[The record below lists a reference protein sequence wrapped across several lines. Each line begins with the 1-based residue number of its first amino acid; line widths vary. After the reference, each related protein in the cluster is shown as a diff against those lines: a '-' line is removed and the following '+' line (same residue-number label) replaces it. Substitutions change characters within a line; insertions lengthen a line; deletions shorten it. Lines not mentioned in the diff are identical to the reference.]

1 MRETRLKQP
10 TAVPMIVL
18 TRHQDQ
24 VEAINKALR
33 NAGHPVHLT
42 WLPDAR
48 ELGDALTQI
57 APEMIIYFADEDVA
71 GGDAVLDL
79 RARFAPEVP
88 VIVVRERLDEATI
101 TESLELGAQ
110 DAVTLGQVARLQ
122 RVVSRELESFRLQ
135 RALHGTLSA
144 ADQYRQQLQAIMAG
158 SADAIAH
165 VQEGIVVDANPAWLE
180 LFGFQEADGL
190 VGSPLMDQ
198 FEPESH
204 AGLKGALL
212 ACLQGKWSDH
222 ALKANVHS
230 PDGSG
235 VSLEFVLARAEFDG
249 EPCVRLCVPARS
261 RDQVEVEQRLED
273 AVKLDPSTGLMHRTY
288 FLELL
293 RDRLT
298 TPVKAGMRGLV
309 YVEPDKLDAAIAEIG
324 VLAAEEFLT
333 AFGSLLREQL
343 QAGDVAGRMTGNGF
357 MVLVERGA
365 ARDVEAWAEHVIH
378 KVGANVFAVGA
389 KSLSATATAGIGL
402 ISGSIVDVADA
413 AADAYRAARRGRELG
428 GNRVHS
434 LEHTEKLRRLQDMD
448 ALWVRQIKSAL
459 MENRFRLVQQP
470 IASLVGDE
478 SGMFDVL
485 VRMLDEQG
493 HEVLPSEFIAAAER
507 KDLMKNIDRWI
518 IGASLSFCASRRPA
532 ALFVRLSRDSVTDD
546 SLPAWLMN
554 QLRTHRV
561 EPARVVFQ
569 VAEGVAAENLNKAI
583 VTKAALHK
591 LGFRFAIESIG
602 SGRDPE
608 GQITHLKPDFVKID
622 GSLMQGLAADQLKQ
636 QRVRKLVDVAR
647 NAGAVTIGERVEDAN
662 TMAVLWQLGVEFIQG
677 YFVNAPE
684 EIVLG

>member
-48 ELGDALTQI
+48 ELGDALAQI
-57 APEMIIYFADEDVA
+57 APEMIIHFADEDVA

-88 VIVVRERLDEATI
+88 VVVVRERLEEATI
-101 TESLELGAQ
+101 TEALELGAQ
-110 DAVTLGQVARLQ
+110 DVVTLGQVVRLQ
-122 RVVSRELESFRLQ
+122 RVVSRELEAFRLQ

-180 LFGFQEADGL
+180 LFGIQEADGL

-222 ALKANVHS
+222 TLKANVHS
-230 PDGSG
+230 LDGSS
-235 VSLEFVLARAEFDG
+235 VSLEFVLTRAEFDG

-261 RDQVEVEQRLED
+261 RDRAEVEQRLED

-402 ISGSIVDVADA
+402 ISASIVDVADA
-413 AADAYRAARRGRELG
+413 AADAYRAARRGHELG

-546 SLPAWLMN
+546 SLPAWLTN

-583 VTKAALHK
+583 VTKAALQK

>member
-1 MRETRLKQP
+1 MKQP

-88 VIVVRERLDEATI
+88 VVVVRERLDEATI

-110 DAVTLGQVARLQ
+110 DAVTLGQVVRLQ
-122 RVVSRELESFRLQ
+122 RVVSRELEAFRLQ

-230 PDGSG
+230 PDGSS
-235 VSLEFVLARAEFDG
+235 VSLEFVLTRAEFDG

-261 RDQVEVEQRLED
+261 RDRAEVEQRLED

-378 KVGANVFAVGA
+378 KVGSNVFAVGA

-413 AADAYRAARRGRELG
+413 AADAYRAARRGHELG